1 MAWVFSALV
10 EPVKLMRKLAKLTT
24 SEANSREIILL
35 NSRLTVFAGHTALAV
50 LDTGGS
56 LH

>member
-1 MAWVFSALV
+1 MAWVFSAFIG
-10 EPVKLMRKLAKLTT
+10 PTKLMRKLAKLTT

-50 LDTGGS
+50 LDTCGH